1 MNVGLI
7 FLYTTLICGS
17 SSTSYTRVNESLT
30 TTPGDIPADTE
41 SIDLSHNQIASVDSI
56 PYPLTSLS
64 TFNLSYNLLTEFPDF
79 SNCSNVSV
87 VILEGN
93 ALAHISADRLNIL
106 TRLTRLFL
114 KSNSL
119 TTIPDVPGP
128 GNTLTELNLS
138 NNDLT
143 ELGDLRYLGRALK
156 KLYAL
161 ENRIRHVPRSLLEQV
176 KHLTHL
182 GVGTNQIQSFP
193 DVEPIVANLNT
204 LGLNQSPNISG
215 FPTGLFPRLPRI
227 KKLSLTYTGMSTVP
241 MDICLRGT
249 MSMSITMELNGN
261 PFHCDQ
267 EMRWL
272 RLAEEAGV
280 DVRAVT
286 CETPDSMA
294 GRAWE
299 TVTWEDL
306 SYNGNSLYCNIMQK

>member
-1 MNVGLI
+1 MNVGVV
-7 FLYTTLICGS
+7 FLYTTLVWGS
-17 SSTSYTRVNESLT
+17 CSTSFTRVNETLT
-30 TTPGDIPADTE
+30 AIPGDIPADTE
-41 SIDLSHNQIASVDSI
+41 TIDLSHNQIASVDFI
-56 PYPLTSLS
+56 PHPLPALS
-64 TFNLSYNLLTEFPDF
+64 TFNLSHNLLTEFPDF
-79 SNCSNVSV
+79 YNCSNVSV

-93 ALAHISADRLNIL
+93 ALTHISADRLNIL
-106 TRLTRLFL
+106 TRLTRLVL
-114 KSNSL
+114 KCNL
-119 TTIPDVPGP
+119 LQTIPDVPGP
-128 GNTLTELNLS
+128 GNTLTELILP
-138 NNDLT
+138 NNDFA
-143 ELGDLRYLGRALK
+143 ELGTLQYLGQALQ
-156 KLYAL
+156 KLYASS
-161 ENRIRHVPRSLLEQV
+161 NHIRHIPRELLEQL

-280 DVRAVT
+280 DVQDIT

-299 TVTWEDL
+299 IVTWEDL
-306 SYNGNSLYCNIMQK
+306 SYDGTSFC